1 MHRRR
6 PGLGRANHC
15 VLAAD
20 DWRTAGR
27 SWSQHDRAG
36 GLGLWRRPMTTVK
49 PTIAVILA
57 QTVGAAYNRHD
68 FRDYTARAS
77 TKV

>member
-1 MHRRR
+1 
-6 PGLGRANHC
+6 
-15 VLAAD
+15 
-20 DWRTAGR
+20 
-27 SWSQHDRAG
+27 
-36 GLGLWRRPMTTVK
+36 MTTVK